1 LPFQLPPSLS
11 PIIAPGLILLAAMLA
26 LAVGPSLPASLSGL
40 NELGPYAVLV
50 LAAGVAFGFNRG
62 RALVAAVSLLLAY
75 VGYRFALDFGAQSY
89 PVRAVYAALALLV
102 PANVI
107 AALLL
112 PQLAAAQT
120 GASLTL
126 RHLETGA
133 FLIARFAYPD
143 LDVPAYV
150 DMLDAM
156 AREVRE
162 RLGRKASGEEIVK
175 AVNRHL
181 FVEQG
186 FAGNTHEYY
195 DVDNSYFNRVL
206 ERKTGIPISLSAV
219 YLLVGKRL
227 ELPVFGVGMP
237 GHFLVKYEANRY
249 RIFVD
254 SFNGGALLTQK
265 DCARFLDQAGYGFDE
280 RYLQKTPPRMILIRM
295 IKNLVAIHNK
305 MDDRAK
311 AARLTRFIEI
321 LGLPEKDD

>member
-1 LPFQLPPSLS
+1 MLVVPETQIRALIRLLS
-11 PIIAPGLILLAAMLA
+11 DKDERIARTIAGKLREIGDPAVPLLREAEIEQPEMAARI
-26 LAVGPSLPASLSGL
+26 S
-40 NELGPYAVLV
+40 AVLDDI
-50 LAAGVAFGFNRG
+50 
-62 RALVAAVSLLLAY
+62 RAQRLEGEFHALSACGDDSL
-75 VGYRFALDFGAQSY
+75 D
-89 PVRAVYAALALLV
+89 
-102 PANVI
+102 
-107 AALLL
+107 
-112 PQLAAAQT
+112 
-120 GASLTL
+120 
-126 RHLETGA
+126 LEVGA

-143 LDVPAYV
+143 LEVLSYV

-175 AVNRHL
+175 TINRYL

-186 FAGNTHEYY
+186 FAGNTREYY
-195 DVDNSYFNRVL
+195 DVDNSYLNKVL

-237 GHFLVKYEANRY
+237 GHFLVKYEADRY

-280 RYLQKTPPRMILIRM
+280 RYLQKTPSRAILIRM
-295 IKNLVAIHNK
+295 IKNLVALYNK

-321 LGLPEKDD
+321 LGLPEKEE